1 MFETERIENIPEG
14 WRARETFKIISQD
27 EYAEVFELAEPQKEF
42 AVYAESHWKRV
53 KQGSA

>member
-1 MFETERIENIPEG
+1 VFETERIENIPEG

-27 EYAEVFELAEPQKEF
+27 EYGEVFELAEPQKEF